1 MWSTTERCLAERGKL
16 GRAIHCS
23 EKHPP
28 FRLMRSLDRALQ
40 QHRIRQ
46 ALRFLPGRVRVID
59 VGAFRGELFRTLGD
73 RLVDGWGVDPLLSER
88 IREETYTIE
97 PGYFPAVRPSAGD
110 WDAIT
115 MLAVLEHMPAES
127 MVGLAGAC
135 HELLRPGGL
144 LILTVPEP
152 QVDYILALLRFAR
165 LIDGMSLEEHHGFR
179 PGDTRRIFGPPQFA
193 LFAHKRFQ
201 LGLNNL
207 FVFEKVA
214 ATA

>member
-1 MWSTTERCLAERGKL
+1 
-16 GRAIHCS
+16 
-23 EKHPP
+23 
-28 FRLMRSLDRALQ
+28 MRSLDRALQ

-59 VGAFRGELFRTLGD
+59 VGAFQGELFRSLGD
-73 RLVDGWGVDPLLSER
+73 RLVDGWGVEPLLRER

-115 MLAVLEHMPAES
+115 ILAVLEHIPTELQT
-127 MVGLAGAC
+127 GLASAC
-135 HELLRPGGL
+135 HELLRPGGR

-152 QVDYILALLRFAR
+152 QVDQILALLRFLR
-165 LIDGMSLEEHHGFR
+165 VIDGMSLEEHHGFR
-179 PGDTRRIFGPPQFA
+179 SSDTLRIFGPPHFA
-193 LFAHKRFQ
+193 LLAHQRFQ

-207 FVFEKVA
+207 FVFEKVTVPA
-214 ATA
+214 